1 MLDAAAPV
9 AASTALGVIVPVMI
23 ASGSKLAGVV
33 RRWLAEATD
42 RADAAAATQAAI
54 TIGEEPL
61 VWLALHHNR
70 ADARQRALEYLASRL
85 PDPLPTE
92 LPALAGDKGNRVRR
106 SLTAAL
112 SSRPH
117 PEHFPILMQLTL
129 DRWSEPSRS
138 IEPESYSIA
147 REAVAALEAN
157 GSLDDETGTKLIALA
172 RETSDEQLRRDASS
186 AEARLCGPAVRRQI
200 WSLFTVVG
208 CASTPSMH

>member
-112 SSRPH
+112 SSRLH

-138 IEPESYSIA
+138 IGAGILFDRTRSCGRA
-147 REAVAALEAN
+147 RGERI
-157 GSLDDETGTKLIALA
+157 T
-172 RETSDEQLRRDASS
+172 
-186 AEARLCGPAVRRQI
+186 
-200 WSLFTVVG
+200 
-208 CASTPSMH
+208 